1 MNFKG
6 KTQSKKKSK
15 KGKDEKSRTKKKIEL
30 SDVIINVKDFGGKK
44 QESEEKLT
52 SFS

>member
-1 MNFKG
+1 MNFQG

-44 QESEEKLT
+44 TRIRRKT
-52 SFS
+52 N

>member
-1 MNFKG
+1 MNFQG

-44 QESEEKLT
+44 NKNQKKN
-52 SFS
+52 